1 MRTQAQKESRK
12 AGGSGMYRRLFRH
25 TIALFLGSVLAANA
39 AGAAASTSVNYQVR
53 GVEIYATATRGVF
66 TGVTWAA
73 DDYGNW
79 YAVVDH
85 TAFDA
90 ARTATITGGIF
101 DLNGYRRDVS
111 GTFDP
116 GGTVLLRSAAS
127 GCGREVFDVDGT
139 MTIAGGGSGVLDA
152 TLVHYRRAVLGR
164 CITYGATVSGTVA
177 LTLP

>member
-1 MRTQAQKESRK
+1 MA
-12 AGGSGMYRRLFRH
+12 
-25 TIALFLGSVLAANA
+25 ALLLGSMFAAHVA
-39 AGAAASTSVNYQVR
+39 VAAAATTVSYEVR
-53 GVEIYATATRGVF
+53 GVEVYATSTRGVF

-73 DDYGNW
+73 DDYGSW

-85 TAFDA
+85 TTFDA
-90 ARTATITGGIF
+90 ARTATITAGTF
-101 DLNGYRRDVS
+101 DLTGYRRDVS

-116 GGTVLLRSAAS
+116 GGTVLLRRADA

-139 MTIAGGGSGVLDA
+139 LTLAGGGSGVFDA
-152 TLVHYRRAVLGR
+152 TLVHYRRSVFGR

>member
-1 MRTQAQKESRK
+1 
-12 AGGSGMYRRLFRH
+12 MYRRLIRH
-25 TIALFLGSVLAANA
+25 TIALLVGGVLAANVGA
-39 AGAAASTSVNYQVR
+39 AGASTSVNYKVR

-85 TAFDA
+85 TVFDA
-90 ARTATITGGIF
+90 ARTATITGGTF

-111 GTFDP
+111 GTFNP
-116 GGTVLLRSAAS
+116 GGTVLLRSADT
-127 GCGREVFDVDGT
+127 GCGREFFDVDGT
-139 MTIAGGGSGVLDA
+139 LTLAGGGSGVFDA
-152 TLVHYRRAVLGR
+152 TLVHYRTPVLGR
-164 CITYGATVSGTVA
+164 CITYGATVSGTAA

>member
-1 MRTQAQKESRK
+1 
-12 AGGSGMYRRLFRH
+12 MYRRLFRH
-25 TIALFLGSVLAANA
+25 TIALLLGGVLAANVSV
-39 AGAAASTSVNYQVR
+39 AAASTSVTYEIR

-66 TGVTWAA
+66 TGLTWAA

-90 ARTATITGGIF
+90 ARTATITGGPF
-101 DLNGYRRDVS
+101 NLNGYRRDVS

-116 GGTVLLRSAAS
+116 GGTVLLRSADP
-127 GCGREVFDVDGT
+127 GCGREFFDVDGT
-139 MTIAGGGSGVLDA
+139 FTLAGGGSGVFDA
-152 TLVHYRRAVLGR
+152 TLVHYRRPVFGR

>member
-1 MRTQAQKESRK
+1 MHRRVFRQA
-12 AGGSGMYRRLFRH
+12 AALLFGG
-25 TIALFLGSVLAANA
+25 ILAASA
-39 AGAAASTSVNYQVR
+39 ATAAASTTISYQVR
-53 GVEIYATATRGVF
+53 GIEIYATATRGVF

-73 DDYGNW
+73 DDYGQW

-90 ARTATITGGIF
+90 ARTATITGGTF

-116 GGTVLLRSAAS
+116 GGTVLLRSADA

-139 MTIAGGGSGVLDA
+139 LTLAGGGTGVFDA
-152 TLVHYRRAVLGR
+152 TLVHYRRSLFGR
-164 CITYGATVSGTVA
+164 CITYGATVSGSVTF
-177 LTLP
+177 TLP